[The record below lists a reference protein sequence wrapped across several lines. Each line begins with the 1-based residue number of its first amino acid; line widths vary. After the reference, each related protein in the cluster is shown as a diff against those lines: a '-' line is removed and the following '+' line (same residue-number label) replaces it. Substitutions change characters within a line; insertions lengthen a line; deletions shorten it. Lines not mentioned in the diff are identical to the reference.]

1 MAAGCNHLQWKTY
14 QWWDLLLAMR
24 SWHHNRHKCI
34 KIVDFGLSNRF
45 ETNQLLKTAC
55 ALPQKNVTTVYN
67 HVSCQ
72 LWGTWSH
79 LIPRSP
85 GGSPC
90 YAPPEMVS
98 GQSYVPQ
105 MCDLWSCGVKLGCN
119 DADDEE
125 KTWKGGKAK
134 DQMPRTL
141 RERERPCCRDTSC
154 WLRILFAMV
163 CGCRSRIAKRCFV
176 SLSTERFY
184 IYIYIYIYMHL
195 QYIYVCL
202 FIYIWYAYPYTSDT
216 YGLTHADTCMCICST
231 ACIQY
236 TYPIHG

>member
-163 CGCRSRIAKRCFV
+163 CGFLPFEDRQEMFCISQHWEI
-176 SLSTERFY
+176 LYLYLY
-184 IYIYIYIYMHL
+184 IYIHAFTVHL
-195 QYIYVCL
+195 CL
-202 FIYIWYAYPYTSDT
+202 FVHLYMI
-216 YGLTHADTCMCICST
+216 CI
-231 ACIQY
+231 
-236 TYPIHG
+236 PIHVRYIRAHARRHVYVYM

>member
-1 MAAGCNHLQWKTY
+1 MFLSMAAGCNHLQWKTY

-67 HVSCQ
+67 RVSCQ

-79 LIPRSP
+79 LIPSSP

-125 KTWKGGKAK
+125 KHGRVVRL
-134 DQMPRTL
+134 RTKC
-141 RERERPCCRDTSC
+141 RERWERDRDLAAGIPPVD
-154 WLRILFAMV
+154 WGFYLRWCAV
-163 CGCRSRIAKRCFV
+163 SCRSRIAKRCLV
-176 SLSTERFY
+176 SLSTE
-184 IYIYIYIYMHL
+184 IYMYL

-202 FIYIWYAYPYTSDT
+202 FIYIWYAYLYTSDT